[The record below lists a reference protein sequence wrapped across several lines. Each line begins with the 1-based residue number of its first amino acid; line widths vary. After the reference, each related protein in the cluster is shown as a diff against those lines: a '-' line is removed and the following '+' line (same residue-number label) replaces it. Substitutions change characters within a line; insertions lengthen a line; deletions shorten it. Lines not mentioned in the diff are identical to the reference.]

1 MSSPFSTFT
10 EKKIEKSS
18 RKKLSKKNRKNNI
31 QEFFKWSAIS
41 FVATF
46 GYIIIAANFK
56 GLSYLDDKYW
66 VSTDEDYK
74 ENISIEKEIITTQE
88 DVDNVKYKKKKTLPS
103 LAKYL
108 AFHSGFQPYNESYI
122 VNTSFA
128 RPNSDDTT
136 LPLIDKYY
144 LTDKDFSNY
153 SPGDFGPQ
161 LFRWLTGST
170 LAYPAKDVL
179 NQLPDDSE
187 TEKADI
193 FNGSLDSFASAGN
206 FYSLFH
212 NQSLF
217 ITQYIRSNNLLKK
230 MIQNQTKEDKNYQT
244 GGQQQGNESN
254 GVFKNSIK
262 AISGI
267 MNTISDKFSELL
279 GDDIAFVLWPFI
291 FVLVILHS
299 LLLPLINVGNSMYD
313 LFMNPYPTSGVG
325 FNGFK
330 RYLGTDDKPLGSSFM
345 AFNEKLAPYEIMKST
360 DLGTFFKNKG
370 LQFLYF
376 LVNLIWIPLVFA
388 VAIVISILCNIRNFI
403 FAVIDTIEKI
413 LFMSPVFFTW
423 TSKTK
428 DSDAINETSEF
439 LKNKA
444 PIAFGIWVLFLIIF
458 AFTYLGNEFAT
469 GGILGLAAICIYFLD
484 KNMQIFTTIINFV
497 FGSEDD
503 KQKEDTQANGIFE
516 RIFELL
522 KKKPILSTIM
532 ISLIAGIVAAS
543 VVAGI
548 YLS

>member
-18 RKKLSKKNRKNNI
+18 RKKLSKENRKNNI

-46 GYIIIAANFK
+46 GYIIIGANFK
-56 GLSYLDDKYW
+56 GLSYLDDKDW

-74 ENISIEKEIITTQE
+74 ENVSIEKEIIY
-88 DVDNVKYKKKKTLPS
+88 DNNNEKYKKKKTLPS

-108 AFHSGFQPYNESYI
+108 AFHSGFQPYNESYN

-128 RPNSDDTT
+128 RPNSDNTT
-136 LPLIDKYY
+136 LPLIEKYY
-144 LTDKDFSNY
+144 LTDEDFTNY
-153 SPGDFGPQ
+153 SPGDFFSQ

-170 LAYPAKDVL
+170 LAYHAKDVL
-179 NQLPDDSE
+179 KELPSDITNKD
-187 TEKADI
+187 KNAI
-193 FNGSLDSFASAGN
+193 FNDSLDSYKSINN

-217 ITQYIRSNNLLKK
+217 ITQYIKSNNLLKK
-230 MIQNQTKEDKNYQT
+230 MIQNKKKENNLSNLSSQE
-244 GGQQQGNESN
+244 GGD
-254 GVFKNSIK
+254 GVFKDSIK
-262 AISGI
+262 GISGI
-267 MNTISDKFSELL
+267 MNSISEKFSELL

-330 RYLGTDDKPLGSSFM
+330 RYLGTDEDRLGSSLM
-345 AFNEKLAPYEIMKST
+345 AFSESLESMEGT
-360 DLGTFFKNKG
+360 DWWTSFKNGSFK
-370 LQFLYF
+370 FLYF
-376 LVNLIWIPLVFA
+376 AANFFWALLVFI

-403 FAVIDTIEKI
+403 FAVIDTFEKI

-423 TSKTK
+423 TSKTNEN
-428 DSDAINETSEF
+428 AINNTSEF

-484 KNMQIFTTIINFV
+484 EKMKIFNNIIESV
-497 FGSEDD
+497 FGG
-503 KQKEDTQANGIFE
+503 KQTTTPDQQASGIFE
-516 RIFELL
+516 SIYHLITD
-522 KKKPILSTIM
+522 KPILSTIM
-532 ISLIAGIVAAS
+532 ISLVAAVVSLS